1 MTSSIGR
8 PAPCPAMTLRIR
20 SAWLWVFS
28 RVCMVAPPE
37 HSSGPHARRRPEHS
51 RPLVT
56 LLMRQATANGPSPT
70 APEIAAAR
78 TACFRCVPPKLQLP
92 SEADDGADDLALVQQ
107 VERPIDLL
115 ERQHLA
121 DHLVDLDLPAKVA
134 LDEPGQ
140 LRAALYAAERRA
152 APDAARDQLE
162 RARMYLFARA
172 GDTDDRRLAPA
183 LVAALERGAHDVHV
197 ADAFEGVVDPAVGHV
212 DDDLLNGHVVV
223 LRVDA
228 IGGAERSGHR
238 EFLGVCVDADD
249 APGLGHHRAL
259 HYRQPDASQPEH
271 RDGGARSDLG
281 RVQHRADAGGDA
293 AAEQAD
299 LVERRPR
306 IHLRDRDFRQH
317 RVLRECARAHVVQ
330 HGLAPGGEAAGAVGH
345 EALALR
351 GADLLAQ
358 IGPP

>member
-1 MTSSIGR
+1 MSDPTVFGR
-8 PAPCPAMTLRIR
+8 RLSPAFSCIR
-20 SAWLWVFS
+20 LLQTT
-28 RVCMVAPPE
+28 
-37 HSSGPHARRRPEHS
+37 RRRQHPGNCC
-51 RPLVT
+51 
-56 LLMRQATANGPSPT
+56 TAYPV
-70 APEIAAAR
+70 A
-78 TACFRCVPPKLQLP
+78 QLSGRVWHITP
-92 SEADDGADDLALVQQ
+92 RSKPDDGADDLALVQQ
-107 VERPIDLL
+107 VERPVDLVQ
-115 ERQHLA
+115 RQHLA
-121 DHLVDLDLPAKVA
+121 DHLVELELPAKVA
-134 LDEPGQ
+134 LHEPGQ
-140 LRAALYAAERRA
+140 LRAALYAAKSRTP
-152 APDAARDQLE
+152 PDATGDELE
-162 RARMYLFARA
+162 GARMYLLARA
-172 GDTDDRRLAPA
+172 RDADDRRLPPA

-306 IHLRDRDFRQH
+306 IHLRD
-317 RVLRECARAHVVQ
+317 
-330 HGLAPGGEAAGAVGH
+330 
-345 EALALR
+345 
-351 GADLLAQ
+351 
-358 IGPP
+358 